1 VSAGS
6 DERADGQPGKRAAQ
20 LAAAQLDTAP
30 WGTAQPKALP
40 WQAVQLEVL
49 QREFPRYRFETQQF
63 GGQQHYTAT
72 RRAGARDARPYSVT
86 TDDLSRLRRELAAGR
101 TPGSM

>member
-1 VSAGS
+1 ML
-6 DERADGQPGKRAAQ
+6 R
-20 LAAAQLDTAP
+20 
-30 WGTAQPKALP
+30 
-40 WQAVQLEVL
+40 
-49 QREFPRYRFETQQF
+49 REFPRYRFETQLL

-72 RRAGARDARPYSVT
+72 RRPGAQDVRPYSVT